1 MGVYDMFSSP
11 PDDDGVVT
19 VVQVKMTNDGQ
30 SMPMY
35 NVGDK
40 IAMHDCVIIG
50 YEGYVVIKDGL
61 VILVDSNLHD
71 KWGGLLE
78 CSEVIKERNVIA
90 HVLDIKNRMITGG
103 GKPDGTP
110 PDST

>member
-1 MGVYDMFSSP
+1 MGVYDMFASP

-19 VVQVKMTNDGQ
+19 TVQVKMTNDGQ
-30 SMPMY
+30 SMPTY

-61 VILVDSNLHD
+61 VILVDSNLYD
-71 KWGGLLE
+71 KWGNLLV
-78 CSEVIKERNVIA
+78 CKDVIEEGNVIA
-90 HVLDIKNRMITGG
+90 QMLRTKSRIFEE
-103 GKPDGTP
+103 GKKSSGTP
-110 PDST
+110 TDSS